1 MSPDASA
8 TSYPARLSPGSTGPS
23 NGACGPRGSSASS
36 KASLVSVPVEV
47 TDSPGGRS
55 DAANAGVPSGSS
67 VGWRSNRGSLMG
79 GGCPEKGDDKQAE
92 ESGVL
97 TAVLP
102 LVRPGAVIVAD
113 NIVRDGAVVDP
124 DSTDARV
131 RGVRRFLE
139 MVRDDP
145 RLDATAVQTV
155 GTKGWDGFA
164 LVLVR

>member
-1 MSPDASA
+1 
-8 TSYPARLSPGSTGPS
+8 
-23 NGACGPRGSSASS
+23 
-36 KASLVSVPVEV
+36 
-47 TDSPGGRS
+47 
-55 DAANAGVPSGSS
+55 
-67 VGWRSNRGSLMG
+67 MG